1 MPKLGNNS
9 LVKKCTTKIKADVD
23 RLYIPRRKGGRGLIQ
38 LQLSHKTSTIGLFQ
52 YLNNTHDWMLQ
63 MVNLHESTKKLHFVK
78 KESDKFSRE
87 LELEIDNDN
96 PLKPTEIARK
106 SKKLNKSAG
115 VEQLELKMLK

>member
-1 MPKLGNNS
+1 
-9 LVKKCTTKIKADVD
+9 
-23 RLYIPRRKGGRGLIQ
+23 
-38 LQLSHKTSTIGLFQ
+38 
-52 YLNNTHDWMLQ
+52 MLQ
-63 MVNLHESTKKLHFVK
+63 MVNLHESPKKLHFVK